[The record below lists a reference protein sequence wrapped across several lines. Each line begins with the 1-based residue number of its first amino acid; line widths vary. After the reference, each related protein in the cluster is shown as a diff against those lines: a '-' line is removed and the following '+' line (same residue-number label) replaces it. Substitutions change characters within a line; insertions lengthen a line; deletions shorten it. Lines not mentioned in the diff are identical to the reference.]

1 MEVDYPRV
9 THPFAG
15 LLTLAGFLPR
25 LACVR
30 HAASVRS
37 EPGSNSPINLREHDE
52 NTRTRVV
59 VSPGTWSVSSCAD
72 VTTNSLKALRF
83 PQSLSWT
90 CYPVFKDRTPLPTA
104 DDRLP
109 APPSRRGRAS
119 YRCLRFRVKALRSG
133 PIAAPQTAG
142 GASCNTGP
150 PTCQGPVFPPR
161 RAGPRGSGAGS
172 AVR

>member
-37 EPGSNSPINLREHDE
+37 EPGSNSPINLAGD
-52 NTRTRVV
+52 TQRV
-59 VSPGTWSVSSCAD
+59 SQDTWSVSSCAD

-83 PQSLSWT
+83 PQSSSWT
-90 CYPVFKDRTPLPTA
+90 CYPVFKDRTSLPTA
-104 DDRLP
+104 DDRLRTAFYNP
-109 APPSRRGRAS
+109 VETTQLPGACRCAVSLSPS
-119 YRCLRFRVKALRSG
+119 LK
-133 PIAAPQTAG
+133 G
-142 GASCNTGP
+142 GAVYLPGVALS
-150 PTCQGPVFPPR
+150 
-161 RAGPRGSGAGS
+161 SGGCC
-172 AVR
+172 RP